1 MRHYYE
7 IGEKKFLDKHGRKI
21 FAIDN
26 KNSMLLLEINVK
38 LFPVLNH
45 NILYIAMI
53 IHEKIDDIIF
63 LDSKYNIQGMSQKLF
78 NKFKILNQNIFN
90 ENNIP
95 FYTICKQF
103 INFYKTFLKGNRKK
117 LSPLATINTSSQI
130 LSDKESFEDYLL
142 NDKEKEK
149 EREILEQENNE
160 NIEINENIEL
170 EYEIKIPKFI
180 LDYSFYT
187 LHKEKTIQV
196 DFSESNSLKVI
207 GENFFN
213 GTDFES
219 ISLPTSVTTI
229 KANAFVDNKS
239 TTKLTVY
246 YAGTEE
252 DFNKITIDS
261 SNSKHYTVV
270 YQTN

>member
-1 MRHYYE
+1 MNFNLVSSYF
-7 IGEKKFLDKHGRKI
+7 K
-21 FAIDN
+21 
-26 KNSMLLLEINVK
+26 
-38 LFPVLNH
+38 
-45 NILYIAMI
+45 YI
-53 IHEKIDDIIF
+53 
-63 LDSKYNIQGMSQKLF
+63 
-78 NKFKILNQNIFN
+78 
-90 ENNIP
+90 
-95 FYTICKQF
+95 
-103 INFYKTFLKGNRKK
+103 
-117 LSPLATINTSSQI
+117 
-130 LSDKESFEDYLL
+130 
-142 NDKEKEK
+142 
-149 EREILEQENNE
+149 
-160 NIEINENIEL
+160 
-170 EYEIKIPKFI
+170 
-180 LDYSFYT
+180 
-187 LHKEKTIQV
+187 

-213 GTDFES
+213 GTDFGS